1 MISARNSAHDSD
13 SNLVAPK
20 GSNQLGSDLVRGDSD
35 PFEVST
41 RCDASIRLRSARV
54 VTRPITDYSGQER
67 LEAGAVRAG
76 QVAKLHAL
84 SSIRLPTS
92 RTSWEPANLRIAP
105 SSPPTRRSTVEFDDL
120 QVARWLQ
127 LSPRPSSCWNTI
139 GRKPTER
146 RKPTEYQSPINLNSS
161 REVPCVSGRI
171 QLGGREAIY
180 L

>member
-1 MISARNSAHDSD
+1 VISARNSARDSD

-20 GSNQLGSDLVRGDSD
+20 GSNQLGGDLVRGDSD

-41 RCDASIRLRSARV
+41 RCDGS
-54 VTRPITDYSGQER
+54 DYGGQER

-84 SSIRLPTS
+84 SSRRLPTS